1 MRTTA
6 SRPGGTTFS
15 TCKASLSNSAAIEIK
30 VLNRKRDRLSCRRV
44 HFSGIEF
51 AILDRNRDCHWVIGA
66 DGAGGHDE
74 QRREHRQT
82 E

>member
-1 MRTTA
+1 
-6 SRPGGTTFS
+6 
-15 TCKASLSNSAAIEIK
+15 
-30 VLNRKRDRLSCRRV
+30 VY
-44 HFSGIEF
+44 FSGIEF